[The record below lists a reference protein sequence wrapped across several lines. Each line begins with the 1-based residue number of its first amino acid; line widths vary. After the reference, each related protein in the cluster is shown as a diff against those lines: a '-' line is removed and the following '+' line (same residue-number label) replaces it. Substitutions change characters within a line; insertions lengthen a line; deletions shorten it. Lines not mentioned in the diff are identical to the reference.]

1 MRGSGHLSDHL
12 LVRSHIKLHV
22 SPAGRRQ
29 RQPQVKRLDVSALHN
44 SETAAE
50 LQDTLMSEVNLANMS
65 DDTTEDIEKLWSD
78 FRNATYTAA
87 ADVLGF
93 KKRKHQDWF
102 DENDVVIQELLD
114 SMHEAHRKILART
127 ILNRLTSAVAERVH
141 PESQCGFRSGRGTAD
156 MIFAYRQLQEK
167 SVQVNVE
174 LDHATLVKFSPDNR
188 AFIVALYNGNT
199 IRVFRIGRKDEGT
212 GIQVSA
218 LEQDFPQKSIKDIIG
233 LGISSNGKFMM
244 TAFADTSIYV
254 WNTKPG
260 GEVLAT
266 IDTHQ
271 MENYHA
277 AVSPCGRF
285 IGCSGFTPDV
295 KVWEVNFAKGG
306 DFKEV
311 SRAFELKGHSSGVYS
326 FDFNMDS
333 TRMVSVSKDGT
344 WRLWDTNIEYQ
355 KGQEA
360 SLLTKG
366 EIHSAANCMVAMA
379 PNGSSFAIAQGYDI
393 SLYSAETGQEEE
405 KFTDVHAEPVTAVAF
420 DLGSKYL
427 VSTGDKHVR
436 VLHNTVG
443 YQALLHDLQHK
454 LKTTQSTAYKMST
467 ISFYKFEYQKGQE
480 ASLLTKGEIH
490 SAANCMVAMAPNGS
504 SFAIA
509 QGYDISLYSAE
520 TGQEEEKFTDVHA
533 EPVTAV
539 AFDLGSKYL
548 VSTGDKHVRVL
559 HNTVGYQA
567 LLHDLQHK
575 LKTTQ
580 STAYKERLKEQIK
593 ETEDALKAI
602 VGDEKGEKDKKD
614 KENSKKKGK

>member
-1 MRGSGHLSDHL
+1 MAGNVAAEESASLPTLAVTAAVGAVVLL
-12 LVRSHIKLHV
+12 LVLLCGVGQGKSQQDADKTEELEKNSKVKKHPRKAKPK
-22 SPAGRRQ
+22 PAPKQ
-29 RQPQVKRLDVSALHN
+29 RQGAHSFSHTLLATSLKGHSSRVMGLDFSNNAKYLA
-44 SETAAE
+44 TCAE
-50 LQDTLMSEVNLANMS
+50 DRTVR
-65 DDTTEDIEKLWSD
+65 IWS
-78 FRNATYTAA
+78 
-87 ADVLGF
+87 L
-93 KKRKHQDWF
+93 KDWT
-102 DENDVVIQELLD
+102 DKE
-114 SMHEAHRKILART
+114 H
-127 ILNRLTSAVAERVH
+127 
-141 PESQCGFRSGRGTAD
+141 
-156 MIFAYRQLQEK
+156 K

-454 LKTTQSTAYKMST
+454 LKTTQSTAYK
-467 ISFYKFEYQKGQE
+467 
-480 ASLLTKGEIH
+480 
-490 SAANCMVAMAPNGS
+490 
-504 SFAIA
+504 
-509 QGYDISLYSAE
+509 
-520 TGQEEEKFTDVHA
+520 
-533 EPVTAV
+533 
-539 AFDLGSKYL
+539 
-548 VSTGDKHVRVL
+548 
-559 HNTVGYQA
+559 
-567 LLHDLQHK
+567 
-575 LKTTQ
+575 
-580 STAYKERLKEQIK
+580 ERLKEQIK

>member
-1 MRGSGHLSDHL
+1 MADNVAEESAGLPALAVTAAVGAVVLL
-12 LVRSHIKLHV
+12 LVLLCGVGQGKGQQEEEKTAEEKNSKVKKQPRKAKPKPAPKQRPGTHTFSH
-22 SPAGRRQ
+22 
-29 RQPQVKRLDVSALHN
+29 
-44 SETAAE
+44 
-50 LQDTLMSEVNLANMS
+50 TLLS
-65 DDTTEDIEKLWSD
+65 
-78 FRNATYTAA
+78 
-87 ADVLGF
+87 
-93 KKRKHQDWF
+93 
-102 DENDVVIQELLD
+102 
-114 SMHEAHRKILART
+114 
-127 ILNRLTSAVAERVH
+127 TSLKGH
-141 PESQCGFRSGRGTAD
+141 SGRVMGLDFSNNAKYLATCAED
-156 MIFAYRQLQEK
+156 RTVRIWSLKDWKDKEHK

-174 LDHATLVKFSPDNR
+174 LDHATSVKFSPDNR

-212 GIQVSA
+212 GIHVSA
-218 LEQDFPQKSIKDIIG
+218 LEQDFPQKSIKDIVG

-295 KVWEVNFAKGG
+295 KVWEVSFTKGG
-306 DFKEV
+306 EFNQV

-326 FDFNMDS
+326 FDFNVDS
-333 TRMVSVSKDGT
+333 SRMVSVSKDGT

-360 SLLTKG
+360 SLLSKG
-366 EIHSAANCMVAMA
+366 DLHSSAHCMVAMA

-393 SLYSAETGQEEE
+393 SLYSTESGQEEE

-427 VSTGDKHVR
+427 VSAGDKHVR

-443 YQALLHDLQHK
+443 Y
-454 LKTTQSTAYKMST
+454 
-467 ISFYKFEYQKGQE
+467 
-480 ASLLTKGEIH
+480 
-490 SAANCMVAMAPNGS
+490 
-504 SFAIA
+504 
-509 QGYDISLYSAE
+509 
-520 TGQEEEKFTDVHA
+520 
-533 EPVTAV
+533 
-539 AFDLGSKYL
+539 
-548 VSTGDKHVRVL
+548 R
-559 HNTVGYQA
+559 A

-593 ETEDALKAI
+593 ETEDALKSI
-602 VGDEKGEKDKKD
+602 VGEEKGEKDKKD